1 MPLIDHPEGNYR
13 FLPGIAP
20 YSCGVA
26 SAPGFELVHVT
37 LERPVPYLDGFA
49 RAERHLAEAGRPKA
63 ALCAMELRSPGPF
76 TFSGF
81 AEFNRTYA
89 EVLKSWGVFVD
100 GVNPVARTNV
110 APEIGAP
117 VEPSL
122 YAFTYSRPCDPS
134 LPPTFVVAGAGELPE
149 GVLERDGIVR
159 LGDTS
164 PEGLKAKAEFV
175 LDLMENRLKGLG
187 ATWADTT
194 AIDVYTIHSMDRI
207 QPDQLLKRAGAAGIH
222 GIRWFY
228 TRPPIEEIEYEMDV
242 RGVRAELRV

>member
-1 MPLIDHPEGNYR
+1 MPLIDHPLGNYR

-26 SAPGFELVHVT
+26 SAPGYELVHVT
-37 LERPVPYLDGFA
+37 LERPEPYLRGF
-49 RAERHLAEAGRPKA
+49 ELVYRHLEEEGRPIA
-63 ALCAMELRSPGPF
+63 SLCAMELRSPKPF
-76 TFSGF
+76 TFAGF
-81 AEFNRTYA
+81 AEFNGKYA
-89 EVLKSWGVFVD
+89 EILKSLGLFVD
-100 GVNPVARTNV
+100 GMNPVARTNV

-117 VEPSL
+117 SEPSL
-122 YAFTYSRPCDPS
+122 YAFTYTRPCHPGLS
-134 LPPTFVVAGAGELPE
+134 PTFVVAGAGELPE

-164 PEGLKAKAEFV
+164 PEGLAAKAEFV
-175 LDLMENRLKGLG
+175 LDLMENRIKGLG
-187 ATWADTT
+187 ASWPDTT

-207 QPDQLLKRAGAAGIH
+207 QPEQLLKRAGAAGIH

-242 RGVRAELRV
+242 RGVRAEFRL